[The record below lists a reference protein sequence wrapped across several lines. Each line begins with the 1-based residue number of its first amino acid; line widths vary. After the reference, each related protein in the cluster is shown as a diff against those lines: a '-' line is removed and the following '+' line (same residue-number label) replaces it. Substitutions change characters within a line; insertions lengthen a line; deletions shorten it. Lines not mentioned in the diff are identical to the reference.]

1 MYIVLAV
8 DGVKEHLQQWE
19 KALSSQFQLI
29 TAGNIRETLQ
39 LLKDVLPDMILSALD
54 LPDGNALELM
64 EQMSHNTE
72 WNGIPV
78 VISSERY
85 DTETERLCFQ
95 KGAVE
100 YLHYPIDGQ
109 VLLSRMKHSLEVQ
122 HTRQRLEAEV
132 LRKSLE
138 IERKNAE
145 MRRQRF
151 LVELSKYDSLTGA
164 LKREDAM
171 RQINMHLSKH
181 RTGAFLILDMDN
193 FKAVN
198 DTYGH
203 IEGDKLL
210 VKFARVLKEE
220 SGSDAVVARLG
231 GDEFIVF
238 FAKKMSKTEVKRSAS
253 GIVKKVEREIL
264 SPGRLVRVTVS
275 VGIAVAPDD
284 GKNFEELYSK
294 ADKALYYVKNEGK
307 NDYHFFGEH
316 GKKMIK
322 KGLTSTSLSDITRNM
337 GEKIIMNGSYM
348 VDYNSFEKIYRFIER
363 NMKRDPR
370 QVQCV
375 LLTLE
380 EQKENTMEA
389 EDFRTEMEQL
399 GDVVVKSLRK
409 GDVSAYYSATQL
421 LLLLLDTDYRNATL
435 VVERIINQYYN
446 VINTEDIGLT
456 YEIQTVTGEMD
467 EVTEVV

>member
-19 KALSSQFQLI
+19 QALSSQFQLI

-54 LPDGNALELM
+54 LPDGNAIELM

-171 RQINMHLSKH
+171 RQINMHLSKY
-181 RTGAFLILDMDN
+181 RTGAFLIWP
-193 FKAVN
+193 
-198 DTYGH
+198 Y
-203 IEGDKLL
+203 
-210 VKFARVLKEE
+210 
-220 SGSDAVVARLG
+220 
-231 GDEFIVF
+231 
-238 FAKKMSKTEVKRSAS
+238 
-253 GIVKKVEREIL
+253 
-264 SPGRLVRVTVS
+264 
-275 VGIAVAPDD
+275 
-284 GKNFEELYSK
+284 
-294 ADKALYYVKNEGK
+294 
-307 NDYHFFGEH
+307 
-316 GKKMIK
+316 
-322 KGLTSTSLSDITRNM
+322 
-337 GEKIIMNGSYM
+337 
-348 VDYNSFEKIYRFIER
+348 
-363 NMKRDPR
+363 
-370 QVQCV
+370 
-375 LLTLE
+375 
-380 EQKENTMEA
+380 
-389 EDFRTEMEQL
+389 
-399 GDVVVKSLRK
+399 
-409 GDVSAYYSATQL
+409 
-421 LLLLLDTDYRNATL
+421 
-435 VVERIINQYYN
+435 
-446 VINTEDIGLT
+446 
-456 YEIQTVTGEMD
+456 
-467 EVTEVV
+467 

>member
-19 KALSSQFQLI
+19 QALSSQFQLI

-54 LPDGNALELM
+54 LPDGNAIELM

-171 RQINMHLSKH
+171 RQINMHLSKY

-238 FAKKMSKTEVKRSAS
+238 FTKKMAKAEVKRSAS

-284 GKNFEELYSK
+284 GMNFEELYSK

-316 GKKMIK
+316 GKK
-322 KGLTSTSLSDITRNM
+322 
-337 GEKIIMNGSYM
+337 
-348 VDYNSFEKIYRFIER
+348 
-363 NMKRDPR
+363 
-370 QVQCV
+370 
-375 LLTLE
+375 
-380 EQKENTMEA
+380 
-389 EDFRTEMEQL
+389 
-399 GDVVVKSLRK
+399 
-409 GDVSAYYSATQL
+409 
-421 LLLLLDTDYRNATL
+421 
-435 VVERIINQYYN
+435 
-446 VINTEDIGLT
+446 
-456 YEIQTVTGEMD
+456 
-467 EVTEVV
+467 